1 MLSSINE
8 GAQVSTLSQIK
19 SLMQDC
25 ENSIPNIDM
34 KKLFSAGA
42 KKDGA
47 DGNSGYLMPDQ
58 QDLL

>member
-1 MLSSINE
+1 MHS
-8 GAQVSTLSQIK
+8 STLSQIK

-42 KKDGA
+42 KDEA
-47 DGNSGYLMPDQ
+47 EGNSGYLLPE
-58 QDLL
+58 